1 MAASINLDALKKG
14 VIMQYTEIT
23 VRYGELSTKGKNRRE
38 FIGRL
43 NGNVTKALREF
54 PDLRIYPKRDRMH
67 IALNG
72 TNSDQVMAK
81 LRQVFGI
88 QNFSP
93 SICIRKDLAT
103 LKETAVAMMAELAPK
118 IKTFKVNTR
127 RSDHNF
133 ELDTNQL
140 NLLLGDLILDHFP
153 DLEAKMKFPDATLR
167 VEVRQDGIYLS
178 SETILGAGGLPV
190 GTAGKA
196 MLMLSG
202 GIDSPVAGYLA
213 MKRGVEIEMVHF
225 FSPPYTS
232 ERALA
237 KAKALTAKLAPYVG
251 TIKFIEVP
259 FTEIQEEVKRR
270 VPEGY
275 LMTVQRRFMLRL
287 ATALAEKRQALAI
300 FNGESVGQVASQTL
314 ESMVAINDVT
324 TLPVIRPVATMD
336 KNEIIKIAENIDTF
350 DLSILPFEDC
360 CTIFAPPRPKTKPRL
375 DKARFYEAQLDGEAL
390 MARALAGVK
399 ITEVH
404 SADDFLNTDES
415 TIQSVL

>member
-1 MAASINLDALKKG
+1 MK
-14 VIMQYTEIT
+14 YTEIT

-43 NGNVTKALREF
+43 NGNVTKALAAF
-54 PDLRIYPKRDRMH
+54 PDLHIYPKRDRMH

-72 TNSDQVMAK
+72 TDSDAVIEK
-81 LRQVFGI
+81 LSMVFGI

-93 SICIRKDLAT
+93 SLKIAKEVET
-103 LKETAVAMMAELAPK
+103 LKQTALEMMQELVPVA
-118 IKTFKVNTR
+118 KTFKIDTR
-127 RSDHNF
+127 RSDHEF
-133 ELDTNQL
+133 ELDTNQI
-140 NLLLGDLILDHFP
+140 NLLLGDYIYDHIP
-153 DLEAKMKFPDATLR
+153 GLTAKMKHPDVTLR
-167 VEVRQDGIYLS
+167 VEVRRDGIYLS
-178 SETILGAGGLPV
+178 SQTIKGAGGLPV

-237 KAKALTAKLAPYVG
+237 KAKQLTAKLAPYCG

-259 FTEIQEEVKRR
+259 FTEIQEEVKRT

-287 ATALAEKRQALAI
+287 AVKLAEQRQGLAI

-324 TLPVIRPVATMD
+324 SMPIIRPVATMD
-336 KNEIIKIAENIDTF
+336 KTEIISIAEKIDTF

-360 CTIFAPPRPKTKPRL
+360 CTIFAPPRPKTKPNL
-375 DKARFYEAQLDGEAL
+375 EKARFYESQLDGEAL
-390 MARALAGVK
+390 MARSLAGVK
-399 ITEVH
+399 VTEIRSH
-404 SADDFLNTDES
+404 DEFLTTDQID
-415 TIQSVL
+415 IQSVL